1 MGSAEDA
8 PADVGEIEE
17 SRLADLYAYWAAKRP
32 TGGGWPPRG
41 AIDPVDIPK
50 ILPFLMLVE
59 IHGPEQFFFRL
70 VGTNVAQG
78 VDPTGRYLA
87 EGAPDGPYR
96 PHIVA
101 LFGECPR
108 RGRPVYTISLYD
120 DPSGPQRRTHRLF
133 LPVEPRPG
141 EPPLMLVGQVTEAER
156 SHNGS
161 LWQVAPQ
168 MIATPVLKPLS
179 PGGRP

>member
-1 MGSAEDA
+1 MQPAENA

-17 SRLADLYAYWAAKRP
+17 PRLADLYVYWAAKRP
-32 TGGGWPPRG
+32 AAGGRPPRG

-59 IHGPEQFFFRL
+59 IHGPERFFFRL

-78 VDPTGRYLA
+78 IDPTGRYLA

-96 PHIVA
+96 AHIVA
-101 LFGECPR
+101 LFGECQR
-108 RGRPVYTISLYD
+108 RGGPVYAISLYD
-120 DPSGPQRRTHRLF
+120 GPSGPQRRTHRLF

-141 EPPLMLVGQVTEAER
+141 DPPLMLVGQVTESEK

-168 MIATPVLKPLS
+168 MIATPVLKSLDS
-179 PGGRP
+179 GGRR